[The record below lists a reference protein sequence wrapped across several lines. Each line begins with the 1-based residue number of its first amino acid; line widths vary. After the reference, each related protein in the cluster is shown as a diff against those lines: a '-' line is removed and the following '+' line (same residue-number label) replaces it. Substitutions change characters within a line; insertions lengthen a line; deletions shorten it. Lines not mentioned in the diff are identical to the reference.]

1 MTTIQW
7 VDAAGKRTPLTAN
20 GGYAAAHLSPDGK
33 RIAASITSVGSED
46 IRIYDLQRETWTDLT
61 FGAGRFYYSPV
72 WSPDSQSVFFG
83 SLSGM
88 VWARADGASRP
99 QSFTQGLIQYPT
111 SIAPDGKRIAF
122 TESINGISEQVF
134 TASLETTGGQWKA
147 GMPEEFFPGAGTV
160 PAGSAAFSPDGK
172 WLAYQSNSSGTNEVY
187 VRAFPDSGS
196 QWKVSTN
203 GGLTPI
209 WSRSGHELFYQ
220 SGDQEMAVS
229 YSVQGN
235 TFIVEK
241 PRVWL
246 AKVGGFVS
254 DLSPDSKRLLA
265 LFAADSPDAPKADH
279 EVVLLQNFV
288 DDLRRRVPAG
298 K

>member
-1 MTTIQW
+1 
-7 VDAAGKRTPLTAN
+7 
-20 GGYAAAHLSPDGK
+20 
-33 RIAASITSVGSED
+33 
-46 IRIYDLQRETWTDLT
+46 
-61 FGAGRFYYSPV
+61 
-72 WSPDSQSVFFG
+72 
-83 SLSGM
+83 
-88 VWARADGASRP
+88 
-99 QSFTQGLIQYPT
+99 
-111 SIAPDGKRIAF
+111 
-122 TESINGISEQVF
+122 
-134 TASLETTGGQWKA
+134 
-147 GMPEEFFPGAGTV
+147 
-160 PAGSAAFSPDGK
+160 
-172 WLAYQSNSSGTNEVY
+172 AYQSNSSGTNEVY

-254 DLSPDSKRLLA
+254 DISPDSKRLLA
-265 LFAADSPDAPKADH
+265 LSAADSPDATKADH
-279 EVVLLQNFV
+279 QVVLLQNFV
-288 DDLRRRVPAG
+288 DELRRRVPAG